1 MTLWF
6 FIRVRSADALLW
18 CGKARV
24 QTDGSIKT
32 SVRTWVLQ
40 QQHKLLGARLAM
52 WDRQPVSA
60 SSCRV
65 DATAVKSGS
74 VGAGAGAASKRKPG
88 RGREMGRNSQRQRR
102 TGTGRVRVRCG
113 CVRSRCAVIG
123 GWGADRKI
131 RAATSMLAL
140 ETGGHRFNSSPMV
153 DSNRGLGA
161 HVTSTRTSTA
171 GMHPGPAGLHR
182 IAPRTAAHGQHA
194 QRRRGAAAVTG
205 AAMPPGTAL
214 QKNVVGSR
222 EERREGPLSA
232 SATLCC

>member
-88 RGREMGRNSQRQRR
+88 RGREMGRNAQRQRR

-171 GMHPGPAGLHR
+171 GMHPGACRPASHRTADSGIWAACAAATRRGSGHGCSEATRNR
-182 IAPRTAAHGQHA
+182 IAKKCRRL
-194 QRRRGAAAVTG
+194 QRRTSRRT
-205 AAMPPGTAL
+205 P
-214 QKNVVGSR
+214 VG
-222 EERREGPLSA
+222 
-232 SATLCC
+232 